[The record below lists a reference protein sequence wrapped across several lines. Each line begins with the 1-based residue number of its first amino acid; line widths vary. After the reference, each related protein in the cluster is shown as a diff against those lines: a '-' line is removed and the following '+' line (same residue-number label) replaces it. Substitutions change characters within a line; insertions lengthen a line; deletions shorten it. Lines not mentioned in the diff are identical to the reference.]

1 MPRILIVEDQ
11 SVVATNLQE
20 SLSEMGH
27 DVIDWVAS
35 GEAAIELAQREHPD
49 LILMDIHLAGVPT
62 GVETARQIWRM
73 LHIPIVYC
81 TALTD
86 VDTVTAAQ
94 ARESYGY
101 VVKPFEIGAILDA
114 IELALARRS
123 KELP

>member
-20 SLSEMGH
+20 SLAQMGH

-35 GEAAIELAQREHPD
+35 GEAAIELARREHPD
-49 LILMDIHLAGVPT
+49 VILMDIHLAGVLT
-62 GVETARQIWRM
+62 GVETAREIWRV
-73 LHIPIVYC
+73 LQIPVVYC

-86 VDTVTAAQ
+86 VDTVKAVQTP
-94 ARESYGY
+94 ESYGY
-101 VVKPFEIGAILDA
+101 VVKPFEIGAIRAA

-123 KELP
+123 KDLR

>member
-35 GEAAIELAQREHPD
+35 GEAAIALAQRERPD
-49 LILMDIHLAGVPT
+49 VVLMDIHLAGGLT
-62 GVETARQIWRM
+62 GVETARRIWQM
-73 LHIPIVYC
+73 LQIPIVYC

-86 VDTVTAAQ
+86 IDTVTAVQ
-94 ARESYGY
+94 SPESYGY
-101 VVKPFEIGAILDA
+101 VVKPFEIGAIRAA
-114 IELALARRS
+114 IEVALARRS
-123 KELP
+123 KELR